1 MKRIF
6 GGLLMVAGAVCLYL
20 FATRAMF
27 HGRAEVGSTYSPGL
41 ALSFVGLDYPTDALL
56 LAGAAWGFLLGF
68 WFVVTGADEAREVLR
83 GGRIARI
90 LLLNGLLLIS
100 SLAIAL
106 FGAKAHKHPLT
117 VMIFGAV
124 AAVQAVAG
132 IILLI
137 LSLTERPK
145 GIASLA
151 LGAVVTLGGVGV
163 GVLAFLWGGA

>member
-1 MKRIF
+1 MTDTVTEMPPVATEP
-6 GGLLMVAGAVCLYL
+6 LLSVEDLYV
-20 FATRAMF
+20 TF
-27 HGRAEVGSTYSPGL
+27 HRGS
-41 ALSFVGLDYPTDALL
+41 
-56 LAGAAWGFLLGF
+56 
-68 WFVVTGADEAREVLR
+68 
-83 GGRIARI
+83 
-90 LLLNGLLLIS
+90 
-100 SLAIAL
+100 
-106 FGAKAHKHPLT
+106 
-117 VMIFGAV
+117 